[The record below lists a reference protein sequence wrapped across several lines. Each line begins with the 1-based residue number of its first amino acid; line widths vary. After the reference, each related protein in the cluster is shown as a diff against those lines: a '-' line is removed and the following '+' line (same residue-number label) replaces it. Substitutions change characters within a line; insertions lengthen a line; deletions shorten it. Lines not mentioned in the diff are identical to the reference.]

1 MLVSI
6 FVIAGW
12 TFFSTFSDIFIG
24 IWANNSHDKNK
35 SFTYIIY
42 FTWFGIASVIF
53 KFNKSFN

>member
-42 FTWFGIASVIF
+42 FT
-53 KFNKSFN
+53 